1 MSLDN
6 ETLLAYVDGELSP
19 QMRIETEKAI
29 EANAEMAQS
38 VRAMFASRLPYQSAF
53 AQEKLPPVPPYLEQ
67 RVAELTAVAQAS
79 HDLALAGHDSSGH
92 RTARRGPSM
101 AWMLLVLFLGLMIG
115 YTAALQ
121 RRGAEA
127 LGVAPW
133 IQRAASYHSMY
144 NRETVLDG
152 SGGQVQFAA
161 LKERL
166 LQQHGLNLNVPD
178 FSREKLQFVRAQQ
191 LHFNGKMVL
200 QLVYLPQ
207 QGMPVALCLTPN
219 AGQGESAATVEGQQ
233 AVAWH
238 QQGWAYVLLGQVPQS
253 TLMTLRQEVRAPVV

>member
-29 EANAEMAQS
+29 EASSELQQS

-79 HDLALAGHDSSGH
+79 HDLALADHDGSRNS
-92 RTARRGPSM
+92 TTRRGPSM
-101 AWMLLVLFLGLMIG
+101 AWMLLVLVVGLMLG

-121 RRGAEA
+121 RKGSES

-144 NRETVLDG
+144 SRDTVLDG

-166 LQQHGLNLNVPD
+166 LQQHGLNLKIPD
-178 FSREKLQFVRAQQ
+178 FSRENLQFVRAQQ
-191 LHFNGKMVL
+191 LHFDGKMVL

-238 QQGWAYVLLGQVPQS
+238 QQGWAYVLLGRFP
-253 TLMTLRQEVRAPVV
+253 RAP